1 MLKKSLGPLVHYYLH
16 MTLFFFWQDVIGGII
31 RKKKQPLYCA
41 VCHLR
46 CTSELFL
53 LSVLQIVRPITD
65 ICAII
70 SAAFLHSHTVIS
82 LCSCK
87 IGVLYIHQQLPPHQ
101 TYFSHIHVDIL
112 SVCVVEKD
120 HIKTCFEPVFIWDQD
135 LWHTTDH
142 LKARFFNCILMS
154 THYKYLTLS
163 LTRSLLHAES
173 HKKSKSFF
181 LPVLKWQSNLTH
193 QKGHDSVIWKACFLK
208 SCLLFSVW
216 TLVTFILMWNNTYS
230 VTVTLTIFQ
239 KQTTNISIN

>member
-1 MLKKSLGPLVHYYLH
+1 MPSLS
-16 MTLFFFWQDVIGGII
+16 
-31 RKKKQPLYCA
+31 
-41 VCHLR
+41 
-46 CTSELFL
+46 SELFL

-65 ICAII
+65 IFVII

-112 SVCVVEKD
+112 SVCVVEK
-120 HIKTCFEPVFIWDQD
+120 IWDQD

-142 LKARFFNCILMS
+142 LKARFFNCILIS
-154 THYKYLTLS
+154 IHYKYLTIS
-163 LTRSLLHAES
+163 LTRSLLHAGS

-193 QKGHDSVIWKACFLK
+193 QKGHDSVVWKACFLK
-208 SCLLFSVW
+208 SSLLFSVW
-216 TLVTFILMWNNTYS
+216 TLVTFMFMWNDTYS

-239 KQTTNISIN
+239 KQTTDISINTLSYLF